1 MILNTLTQQS
11 RGQFA
16 LLIDPDKN
24 ISNLTTLVK
33 RAEEFGVDLILVG
46 GSLVRGYMDETILQI
61 KNSCSVPVVLFPG
74 SVFQFSPHADAIL
87 LLSLISGRNP
97 EFLIG
102 NHVIAAQAIR
112 DSAMEVVPTGYMLIG
127 SGEPTS
133 VQYISNTMPIPRSKF
148 DIAVATAMAGEQLGL
163 RLIYLEG
170 GSGADEIV
178 PPQLVQA
185 VCSSVG
191 VPVVV
196 GGGIR
201 TPEQIKAL
209 RKAGASMV
217 VVGNAIESN
226 PELFQKLVEASR

>member
-1 MILNTLTQQS
+1 MVLNTLSQHT

-33 RAEEFGVDLILVG
+33 HAEEFGVDLILVG
-46 GSLVRGYMDETILQI
+46 GSLVRGYMDETILLI
-61 KNSCSVPVVLFPG
+61 KKKCSIPVVLFPG
-74 SVFQFSPHADAIL
+74 SVFQFSPHAHAIL

-112 DSAMEVVPTGYMLIG
+112 DSGMEVIPTGYMLIG

-133 VQYISNTMPIPRSKF
+133 VQYISNTMPIPRSKT
-148 DIAVATAMAGEQLGL
+148 DIAVATALAGEQLGL
-163 RLIYLEG
+163 KVIYLEG

-178 PPQLVQA
+178 PPLLVQA

-201 TPEQIKAL
+201 SPGQVKAL
-209 RKAGASMV
+209 RHAGASMV

>member
-1 MILNTLTQQS
+1 MILKTLSQQT

-16 LLIDPDKN
+16 LLIDPDKSICN
-24 ISNLTTLVK
+24 IATLIQH
-33 RAEEFGVDLILVG
+33 AHEYGVDIILVG
-46 GSLVRGYMDETILQI
+46 GSLVRGNMDDTILQI
-61 KNSCSVPVVLFPG
+61 KKSCSIPVVLFPG

-102 NHVIAAQAIR
+102 NHVIAAQAIH
-112 DSAMEVVPTGYMLIG
+112 DSGMEVIPTGYMLIG
-127 SGEPTS
+127 TGEPTS
-133 VQYISNTMPIPRSKF
+133 VQYISNTMPIPRTKL

-163 RLIYLEG
+163 RVIYLEG

-178 PPQLVQA
+178 PPQLVKA
-185 VCSSVG
+185 VCGSVNI
-191 VPVVV
+191 PVIV

-201 TPEQIKAL
+201 TPEQVQVL
-209 RKAGASMV
+209 LDAGASMV

-226 PELFQKLVEASR
+226 LELFQQLVKASR